1 VRYFQA
7 VIAKQQKQI
16 ESLSAGLQK
25 VNDQVQLKQQ
35 TTQVAAK

>member
-7 VIAKQQKQI
+7 VIAKQQKRI
-16 ESLSAGLQK
+16 ESLSGGLQK

-35 TTQVAAK
+35 TTQVATK